1 MTAPL
6 LAPPLLAARPAVLG
20 EIPRHG
26 HVVLEASAGT
36 GKTFV
41 LEHLVV
47 DLLLERGIPV
57 ERMLVVTFTEKATE
71 ELRERV
77 RGKLRQLAAGEV
89 TAAVDGEPGWRLD
102 EEARRTLASAVA
114 RFDAAT
120 LSTIHGFCQRV
131 LTEHSFAHKRLF
143 EQRLVDGRETFAR
156 GFRVVLAHELGS
168 GGALREPLLAWLRE
182 GNSLDKLQELVA
194 ESLRQRGELT
204 PRWNPE
210 ALRDAAIAFA
220 VACGDA
226 LLSRA
231 LHAADVA
238 LSARAEHDPRPMIA
252 AFLAGGDPVAF
263 GDALRAWG
271 RDKPKGRGERPTRWE
286 ALRKGLAALASGG
299 DTKRGSAGSRPLVEG
314 AGATLVAGD
323 PQAAAALQA
332 LDDLADRA
340 APPLAALVGGL
351 REAVGAWLHDQKRSL
366 GLYDFDDMLLHVR
379 EAVCGPHADPG
390 LVAALRE
397 RWQVA
402 LIDEFQDTDEVQ
414 WDVFRTLF
422 FESGGEHRLFLIG
435 DPKQAIYGF
444 RNADVHTY
452 LQARRRVQ
460 EAGGARVELR
470 ANYRSTAPLVEA
482 CNRIFAGDFFS
493 GELAHPTPAVAG
505 NPRLAFRDDE
515 GQPLAPVVVVQ
526 LRRRGAPPRAAESRA
541 GFAAFIAEEAQL
553 LIASGARV
561 DDGHGERPL
570 CYADLMV
577 LARAR
582 SGAKEIADALRA
594 AGVPHVLFGQEGL
607 LATPEA
613 EHVRR
618 LLSALAA
625 PEDAAARLAAFL
637 TPFFGVPL
645 ADLAACRE
653 LPETHP
659 LVARL
664 LGWAELAERRR
675 YPALFR
681 AVLRESGLVRRLL
694 ATHQGE
700 RELTDYQ
707 HVFDLLLAEAHRSPS
722 DAGELAMRL
731 RSWIGERSAPPGMEA
746 DVQRLEAARDAVQL
760 LTMHKAKG
768 LQAPVVFVA
777 GLGGSPPVVGESLRV
792 YHRDDE
798 RRLHLG
804 KEPMGEIAAAIAEE
818 ERQESERL
826 YYVALTRARCR
837 LYLPDAGAAK
847 GGRSPW
853 RLVQDRL
860 ALATAERPDLF
871 ERREVECAAEELE
884 DEEPPLRWRPDAAL
898 LAARNDVGPRLAALR
913 RAHAGR
919 ILTSYTRIKR
929 GQEAAAAADVEVEV
943 GAAGAL
949 EDVAAEV
956 AEVEVAVAAAAE
968 EVAAEPALV
977 VPSPASGDE
986 LPGGRGTG
994 IFLHRLLEE
1003 LDPTTVRASGDME
1016 EWLSRRDVV
1025 ETMRH
1030 IADQLAFDEDAVPL
1044 AARLVWNA
1052 LRTPLH
1058 ADGLALPHGLCDVER
1073 RAVEMELVFPIPE
1086 SAHPRLGAVVDDD
1099 AALAFRAGRGFVQ
1112 GVVDLVFEHEG
1123 RTYFVDWKS
1132 DRLAAWDAD
1141 SIRRHVA
1148 AHYELQAQLYSLGV
1162 LRLLTLGG
1170 AGDHAE
1176 RFGGLL
1182 YCFLRGMEG
1191 PMAAGA
1197 RERDGRAQRE
1207 HGPGGAGVYFARPS
1221 WDELRR
1227 WERELHE
1234 RTDWGAA

>member
-1 MTAPL
+1 VTAPL
-6 LAPPLLAARPAVLG
+6 LAPPLVAARPAVLAD
-20 EIPRHG
+20 IPPHG

-36 GKTFV
+36 GKTFA

-47 DLLLERGIPV
+47 DLLLDRGIPV

-77 RGKLRQLAAGEV
+77 RNKLRQLAAGEV
-89 TAAVDGEPGWRLD
+89 TPAGDGQGGWRLD

-131 LTEHSFAHKRLF
+131 LTEHSFAHQRLF

-156 GFRVVLAHELGS
+156 GFRVVLARELG
-168 GGALREPLLAWLRE
+168 GRGELREPLLAWLRE
-182 GNSLDKLQELVA
+182 GNSLDRLQELVA

-204 PRWNPE
+204 PRWEPE
-210 ALRDAAIAFA
+210 ALRQAAIAFA
-220 VACGDA
+220 AACDDT
-226 LLSRA
+226 LLQRA
-231 LHAADVA
+231 LHAADVPLA
-238 LSARAEHDPRPMIA
+238 ARREHDPRELIA
-252 AFLAGGDPVAF
+252 RFLAGGEAAAF
-263 GDALRAWG
+263 GDALREWG
-271 RDKPKGRGERPTRWE
+271 GGRAKGSGDKGKAERPTRWE
-286 ALRKGLAALASGG
+286 ALRRGLAALAGDGG
-299 DTKRGSAGSRPLVEG
+299 VGRSASTAPFA
-314 AGATLVAGD
+314 AGRAAASVAGD
-323 PQAAAALQA
+323 PQAAAALAA
-332 LDDLADRA
+332 LDALADRA

-351 REAVGAWLHDQKRSL
+351 RQAVGDWLRDQKRSL

-379 EAVCGPHADPG
+379 EAVCGRHANPG

-422 FESGGEHRLFLIG
+422 FEGDGGHRLFLIG

-444 RNADVHTY
+444 RNADVHSY
-452 LQARRRVQ
+452 LQARRRVLA
-460 EAGGARVELR
+460 AGGARVELS

-482 CNRIFAGDFFS
+482 CNRVFAGDFFS
-493 GELAHPTPAVAG
+493 GELAHPTAAVAG
-505 NPRLAFRDDE
+505 NAGLAFRDDG

-526 LRRRGAPPRAAESRA
+526 LRRRGAAPRAAEARA
-541 GFAAFIAEEAQL
+541 GFAAFVAEEAQL
-553 LIASGARV
+553 LVQSGVRFA
-561 DDGHGERPL
+561 DGREERSL
-570 CYADLMV
+570 RYGDLMV

-582 SGAKEIADALRA
+582 AGAKEMADALRA
-594 AGVPHVLFGQEGL
+594 AGVPHVLFGQDGL

-618 LLSALAA
+618 LLAALAA

-645 ADLAACRE
+645 GDLGACRE

-664 LGWAELAERRR
+664 RGWAELAERRR

-694 ATHQGE
+694 AIHQGE

-707 HVFDLLLAEAHRSPS
+707 HVFDLLLAEAHRSPA
-722 DAGELAMRL
+722 DVGELQLRL
-731 RSWIGERSAPPGMEA
+731 RSWIGERGAPPGMEA
-746 DVQRLEAARDAVQL
+746 DVQRLEAERDAVQL

-777 GLGGSPPVVGESLRV
+777 GLGGSPPVMGESLRV
-792 YHRDDE
+792 YHRDGE

-804 KEPMGEIAAAIAEE
+804 KEPMGEIAAAIATE

-847 GGRSPW
+847 GGRSDGRRSPW

-860 ALATAERPDLF
+860 PQAMAERPDLF
-871 ERREVECAAEELE
+871 ERREVECAAEEPVE
-884 DEEPPLRWRPDAAL
+884 DEPPLRWRPDSAL
-898 LAARNDVGPRLAALR
+898 LAAAPDAAPRLLALR
-913 RAHAGR
+913 RGHAGR

-929 GQEAAAAADVEVEV
+929 GAAAAAE
-943 GAAGAL
+943 
-949 EDVAAEV
+949 
-956 AEVEVAVAAAAE
+956 AAAE
-968 EVAAEPALV
+968 AIGMVANEELAAEAMAPLPPTPAAV
-977 VPSPASGDE
+977 DE

-1003 LDPTTVRASGDME
+1003 LDPATVRSSGDVA
-1016 EWLSRRDVV
+1016 EWLARRDVA
-1025 ETMRH
+1025 EPMHR
-1030 IADQLAFDEDAVPL
+1030 IAAALAVGEDTVPR
-1044 AARLVWNA
+1044 AGRLVWNA
-1052 LRTPLH
+1052 LRTPL
-1058 ADGLALPHGLCDVER
+1058 DLGGLVLPRGLCAVER

-1086 SAHPRLGAVVDDD
+1086 RAHPRLSDLIDGAARREESPDRADEG
-1099 AALAFRAGRGFVQ
+1099 LAFRAERGFVQ

-1132 DRLAAWDAD
+1132 DRLPAWDAE
-1141 SIRRHVA
+1141 SIGRHVA
-1148 AHYELQAQLYSLGV
+1148 LHYELQAQLYALGV
-1162 LRLLTLGG
+1162 LRLLAIGG

-1182 YCFLRGMEG
+1182 YCFLRGI
-1191 PMAAGA
+1191 
-1197 RERDGRAQRE
+1197 
-1207 HGPGGAGVYFARPS
+1207 GPGGAGIHFARPT
-1221 WDELRR
+1221 WDELRG
-1227 WERELHE
+1227 WERQLYE
-1234 RTDWGAA
+1234 RADWGAA